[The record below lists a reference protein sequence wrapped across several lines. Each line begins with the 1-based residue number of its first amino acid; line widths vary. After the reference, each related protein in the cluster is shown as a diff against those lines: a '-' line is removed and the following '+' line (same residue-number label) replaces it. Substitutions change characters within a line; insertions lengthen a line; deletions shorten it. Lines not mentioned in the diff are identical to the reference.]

1 MGKRLSEKYPT
12 CSFGEEGETWIVP
25 EERHCIDALLAFLVR
40 RRLMDT
46 ETKTFLDIGAVKN
59 TNLAQIA
66 RSEGFSR
73 LY

>member
-1 MGKRLSEKYPT
+1 
-12 CSFGEEGETWIVP
+12 
-25 EERHCIDALLAFLVR
+25 
-40 RRLMDT
+40 MDT